1 MLKNGAWPQFNMAKP
16 PITATLTWQ
25 GDLRFRATTGNNQ
38 IIFDSESEA
47 GPSPPQAVA
56 MALAG
61 CMAIDLADIVI
72 KGRHPLK
79 ALEARITSERA
90 PDPPRRFTHFTLHFV
105 LAGDVPSH
113 AIERAI
119 QLSRDKYCSV
129 WHSLREDVRLDTTYE
144 VSPAPVDPAQH

>member
-1 MLKNGAWPQFNMAKP
+1 MSRP
-16 PITATLTWQ
+16 PIASTLTWQ
-25 GDLRFRATTGNNQ
+25 GALRFRAVTGNHQ

-61 CMAIDLADIVI
+61 CMAIDLADILL

-79 ALEARITSERA
+79 ALEARLTGERA
-90 PDPPRRFTHFTLHFV
+90 PDPPRRFTHFTLLFV
-105 LAGDVPSH
+105 VKGEVPSH

-129 WHSLREDVRLDTTYE
+129 WHSLREDVRLDTAYE
-144 VSPAPVDPAQH
+144 VTPAA

>member
-1 MLKNGAWPQFNMAKP
+1 MSRP
-16 PITATLTWQ
+16 PITSTLTWQ
-25 GDLRFRATTGNNQ
+25 GDLRFRAVTGNNQ

-79 ALEARITSERA
+79 ALEARITGERA

-105 LAGDVPSH
+105 VTGDVPAH

-129 WHSLREDVRLDTTYE
+129 WHSLRDDIQLDTTFE
-144 VSPAPVDPAQH
+144 VDAET

>member
-1 MLKNGAWPQFNMAKP
+1 MSRP
-16 PITATLTWQ
+16 PIVSTLTWQ
-25 GDLRFRATTGNNQ
+25 GDLRLRAVTGTNT
-38 IIFDSESEA
+38 IIFDSESQA

-72 KGRHPLK
+72 KGRHPLT
-79 ALEARITSERA
+79 ALEARITGERA
-90 PDPPRRFTHFTLHFV
+90 ADPPRRFTRFTLHFV
-105 LAGDVPSH
+105 IGGNVPAH

-129 WHSLREDVRLDTTYE
+129 WHSLRDDIQLDTTYE
-144 VSPAPVDPAQH
+144 VSAAT

>member
-1 MLKNGAWPQFNMAKP
+1 MSRA
-16 PITATLTWQ
+16 PILSTLTWQ
-25 GDLRFRATTGNNQ
+25 GDLRFRAVTGGNT
-38 IIFDSESEA
+38 IIFDSESQA

-72 KGRHPLK
+72 KGRHPLT
-79 ALEARITSERA
+79 ALEARISGERA
-90 PDPPRRFTHFTLHFV
+90 ADPPRRFTHFTLHFV
-105 LAGDVPSH
+105 VGGNVPAH

-129 WHSLREDVRLDTTYE
+129 WHSLRPDIQLDTTYE
-144 VSPAPVDPAQH
+144 VSAET

>member
-1 MLKNGAWPQFNMAKP
+1 MSRP
-16 PITATLTWQ
+16 PIVATLTWQ
-25 GDLRFRATTGNNQ
+25 GDLRFRAVTGDNAV
-38 IIFDSESEA
+38 IFDSESQA

-72 KGRHPLK
+72 KGRHQLTG
-79 ALEARITSERA
+79 LEARIIGERA
-90 PDPPRRFTHFTLHFV
+90 AEPPRRFTRFTLHFV
-105 LAGDVPSH
+105 VSGDVPAH

-129 WHSLREDVRLDTTYE
+129 WHSLRGDTALETTFE
-144 VSPAPVDPAQH
+144 VVSAT

>member
-1 MLKNGAWPQFNMAKP
+1 VSRP
-16 PITATLTWQ
+16 PITSTLTWQ
-25 GDLRFRATTGNNQ
+25 GDLRFRAVTGNNQ

-61 CMAIDLADIVI
+61 CMAIDVADIVI

-79 ALEARITSERA
+79 ALEARITGERA
-90 PDPPRRFTHFTLHFV
+90 ADPPRRFTQFALHFV
-105 LAGDVPSH
+105 VTGNVPAH

-129 WHSLREDVRLDTTYE
+129 WHSLRLDIQLDTTFE
-144 VSPAPVDPAQH
+144 VDAET

>member
-1 MLKNGAWPQFNMAKP
+1 MNRP
-16 PITATLTWQ
+16 PLTATLTWQ
-25 GDLRFRATTGNNQ
+25 GGLRFRAAAGANQ
-38 IIFDSESEA
+38 ITFDSDSEA

-72 KGRHPLK
+72 KGRHQLT
-79 ALEARITSERA
+79 ALEARITGERA
-90 PDPPRRFTHFTLHFV
+90 PDPPRRFTRFTLHFV
-105 LAGDVPSH
+105 VTGNLPHH

-129 WHSLREDVRLDTTYE
+129 WHSLRDDTALETTFE
-144 VSPAPVDPAQH
+144 VHA

>member
-1 MLKNGAWPQFNMAKP
+1 MGRP
-16 PITATLTWQ
+16 PITSTLTWQ
-25 GDLRFRATTGNNQ
+25 GDLRFRAVTGSNQ

-47 GPSPPQAVA
+47 GPSPPQAVV

-79 ALEARITSERA
+79 ALVARITGERA
-90 PDPPRRFTHFTLHFV
+90 PDPPRRFTHFALHFV
-105 LAGDVPSH
+105 VTGNVPAQ

-129 WHSLREDVRLDTTYE
+129 WHSLRDDIQLDTTFE
-144 VSPAPVDPAQH
+144 VDAET

>member
-1 MLKNGAWPQFNMAKP
+1 MSRP
-16 PITATLTWQ
+16 PITSTLTWQ
-25 GDLRFRATTGNNQ
+25 GDLRFRAVTGNNQ
-38 IIFDSESEA
+38 IIFDSESGA

-79 ALEARITSERA
+79 ALVARITGERA
-90 PDPPRRFTHFTLHFV
+90 PDPPRRFTHFALHFV
-105 LAGDVPSH
+105 VTGNVPAQ

-129 WHSLREDVRLDTTYE
+129 WHSLRDDIQLDTTFE
-144 VSPAPVDPAQH
+144 VDAET